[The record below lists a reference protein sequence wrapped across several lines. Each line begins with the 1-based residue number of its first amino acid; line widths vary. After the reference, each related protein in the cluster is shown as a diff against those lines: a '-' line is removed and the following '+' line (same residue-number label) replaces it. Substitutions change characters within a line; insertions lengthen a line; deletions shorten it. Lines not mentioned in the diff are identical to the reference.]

1 MDAQELRQRTRQF
14 AIDTIRAVRKFP
26 RTIDGQ
32 VVGRQ
37 LIRSATSVAA
47 NYRAACRSKSPDD
60 FVSKIC
66 TVCEEADETQ
76 FWFDLTIAASVA
88 YLPELETLFD
98 ESTQLVSIFTASRT
112 TAKENQA
119 NDAPRGAGANNNESR
134 FTGYFSCFEQSWRRI
149 Q

>member
-1 MDAQELRQRTRQF
+1 MDPKEMQRRTRQF

-26 RTIDGQ
+26 RTLDGQ

-66 TVCEEADETQ
+66 TVCEESDETQ
-76 FWFDLTIAASVA
+76 FWFDLTLAASVA
-88 YLPELETLFD
+88 HLPELTQLYA
-98 ESTQLVSIFTASRT
+98 ESTELVSIFTASRN
-112 TAKENQA
+112 TAKANQA
-119 NDAPRGAGANNNESR
+119 SRRGFA
-134 FTGYFSCFEQSWRRI
+134 
-149 Q
+149 